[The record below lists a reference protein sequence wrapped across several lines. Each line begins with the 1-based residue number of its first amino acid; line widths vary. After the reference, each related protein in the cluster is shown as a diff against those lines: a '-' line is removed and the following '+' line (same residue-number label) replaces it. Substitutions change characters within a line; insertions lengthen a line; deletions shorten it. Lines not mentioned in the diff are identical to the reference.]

1 MRYACMYFFASLISD
16 VVKKAI
22 SAKAKAMHIKAM
34 ARDLQGQGH
43 EYQGQ
48 GHEYQGQDQD
58 HRPSRPLTSRE
69 DHDHIIP

>member
-48 GHEYQGQDQD
+48 DQD